1 MTNAGNNSVAVFSDL
16 SRVDPR
22 ALSNTPR
29 ELTGSPFKGGGLN
42 NPAGI
47 VIDGNANA
55 WVANSAPG
63 ANSISEI
70 GHVSDMF
77 GNTTGTGAPLSPEA
91 GFVGPG
97 LDRPFGIA
105 LDNSGNVWV
114 TNRGGNSVTVFLGV
128 ALPPF

>member
-1 MTNAGNNSVAVFSDL
+1 VTNTGNKSIAVFSDFL
-16 SRVDPR
+16 SSESRSVI
-22 ALSNTPR
+22 TPR
-29 ELTGSPFKGGGLN
+29 QLTGSPFKGGGLD

-47 VIDGNANA
+47 VIDGDANA

-77 GNTTGTGAPLSPEA
+77 GRTIGTGVPLSPEA
-91 GFVGPG
+91 GFDGPG

-105 LDNSGNVWV
+105 IDHNGSVWL

-128 ALPPF
+128 ALSPF